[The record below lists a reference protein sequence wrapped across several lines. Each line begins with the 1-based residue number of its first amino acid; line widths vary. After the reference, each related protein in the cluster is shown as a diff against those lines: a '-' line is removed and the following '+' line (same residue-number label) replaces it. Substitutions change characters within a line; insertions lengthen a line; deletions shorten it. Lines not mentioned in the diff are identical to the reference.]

1 MELIIIAVVAFYFGF
16 KIAEIV
22 HVSSFKKILNDLKIS
37 EQQLR
42 DLVQKNG
49 LDLDQDEAPE
59 ESFAAKV
66 EIKIEQHLGQLYVY
80 ELGSDRFVAQGKTS
94 DEIMQR
100 IVDSYPKGTR
110 VICTTENG
118 GLILSAAA
126 ERLKAQTL

>member
-49 LDLDQDEAPE
+49 LEFDEAPE
-59 ESFAAKV
+59 ESHAARV
-66 EIKIEQHLGQLYVY
+66 EIKIEQHLDQLYVY

-118 GLILSAAA
+118 GLILSDAA
-126 ERLKAQTL
+126 ERLKAETV

>member
-1 MELIIIAVVAFYFGF
+1 MELIIIAAVAFYFGF

-49 LDLDQDEAPE
+49 LDLDEAPE
-59 ESFAAKV
+59 ESDAAKV
-66 EIKIEQHLGQLYVY
+66 EIKIEQHLDQLYVY

-100 IVDSYPKGTR
+100 IIDNYPKGTR

>member
-16 KIAEIV
+16 KIAEMV
-22 HVSSFKKILNDLKIS
+22 HVASFKKILNDLKIS

-49 LDLDQDEAPE
+49 LDLDEAPE
-59 ESFAAKV
+59 DSDAAKV
-66 EIKIEQHLGQLYVY
+66 EIKIEQHLDQLYVY

-100 IVDSYPKGTR
+100 IVDNYPKGTR

>member
-37 EQQLR
+37 ERQLR
-42 DLVQKNG
+42 DLVKNNG
-49 LDLDQDEAPE
+49 LDFDEAPE
-59 ESFAAKV
+59 ESHAARV
-66 EIKIEQHLGQLYVY
+66 EIKIEQHLDQLYVY
-80 ELGSDRFVAQGKTS
+80 ELDSDRFVAQGKTS

-100 IVDSYPKGTR
+100 IIDSYPKGTR

-126 ERLKAQTL
+126 ERLKAETL

>member
-16 KIAEIV
+16 RIAEMV
-22 HVSSFKKILNDLKIS
+22 HVASFKKILNDLKIS

-42 DLVQKNG
+42 DMVKNNG
-49 LDLDQDEAPE
+49 LEFDEAPE

>member
-37 EQQLR
+37 ERQLR
-42 DLVQKNG
+42 DLVKNNG
-49 LDLDQDEAPE
+49 LEFDEAPE
-59 ESFAAKV
+59 ESHAARV
-66 EIKIEQHLGQLYVY
+66 EIKIEQHLDQLYVY
-80 ELGSDRFVAQGKTS
+80 ELDSDRFVAQGKTS

-100 IVDSYPKGTR
+100 IIDSYPKGTR

-126 ERLKAQTL
+126 ERLKAETL

>member
-37 EQQLR
+37 ERQLR
-42 DLVQKNG
+42 DLVKNNG
-49 LDLDQDEAPE
+49 LDFDEAPE
-59 ESFAAKV
+59 ESHAARV
-66 EIKIEQHLGQLYVY
+66 EIKIEQHLDQLYVY
-80 ELGSDRFVAQGKTS
+80 ELDSDRFVAQGKTS

-100 IVDSYPKGTR
+100 IIDSYPKGTR

-126 ERLKAQTL
+126 ERLKAETV

>member
-16 KIAEIV
+16 KIAEMV
-22 HVSSFKKILNDLKIS
+22 HVASFKKILNDLKIS

-42 DLVQKNG
+42 DLVQNNG
-49 LDLDQDEAPE
+49 LEFDEAPE

-118 GLILSAAA
+118 GLILSDAA

>member
-49 LDLDQDEAPE
+49 LDLDDAPE
-59 ESFAAKV
+59 ESPAARV
-66 EIKIEQHLGQLYVY
+66 EIKIEQHLDQLYVY

-100 IVDSYPKGTR
+100 IIDSYPKGTR

-126 ERLKAQTL
+126 ERLKAEIV

>member
-1 MELIIIAVVAFYFGF
+1 MELIIIAAVAFYFGF

-49 LDLDQDEAPE
+49 LDLDEAPE
-59 ESFAAKV
+59 ESDAAKV
-66 EIKIEQHLGQLYVY
+66 EIKIEQHLDQLYVY

-100 IVDSYPKGTR
+100 IVDNYPKGTR

>member
-37 EQQLR
+37 ERQLR
-42 DLVQKNG
+42 DLVKNNG
-49 LDLDQDEAPE
+49 LDFDEAPE
-59 ESFAAKV
+59 ESRAARV
-66 EIKIEQHLGQLYVY
+66 EIKIEQHQDQLYVY
-80 ELGSDRFVAQGKTS
+80 ELDSDRFVAQGKTS

-100 IVDSYPKGTR
+100 IIETYPKGTR

-118 GLILSAAA
+118 GLILSDAA
-126 ERLKAQTL
+126 ERLKAEIV

>member
-1 MELIIIAVVAFYFGF
+1 MELIIIAAVAFYFGF

-49 LDLDQDEAPE
+49 LDLDEAPE
-59 ESFAAKV
+59 ESDAAKV
-66 EIKIEQHLGQLYVY
+66 EIKIEQHLDQLYVY

>member
-16 KIAEIV
+16 KISEIV

-37 EQQLR
+37 ERQLR
-42 DLVQKNG
+42 DLVKNNG
-49 LDLDQDEAPE
+49 LDFDEAPE
-59 ESFAAKV
+59 ESRAARV
-66 EIKIEQHLGQLYVY
+66 EIKIEQHLDQLYVY

-100 IVDSYPKGTR
+100 IIDSYPKGTR

-118 GLILSAAA
+118 GLILSSAA
-126 ERLKAQTL
+126 ERFKAENL